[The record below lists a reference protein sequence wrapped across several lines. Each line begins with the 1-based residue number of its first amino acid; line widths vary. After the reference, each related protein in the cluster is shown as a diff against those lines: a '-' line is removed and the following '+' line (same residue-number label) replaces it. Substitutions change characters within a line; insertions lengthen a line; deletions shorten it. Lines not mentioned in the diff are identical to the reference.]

1 MFHKTLIKKMYPEL
15 IPIAEN
21 SLAYYEP
28 DRLDHMATSP
38 IFAEE
43 WHVRPPVYDLYIN
56 QTPIIKPISIPNKI
70 EDPRD
75 YPYGQYLT
83 TTNLLPGEEKK
94 VDLFCNKK
102 SSALAYMNG
111 QFTQQE
117 VAFRENI
124 SRILK
129 KKLHR
134 RFRND
139 CYDLWSPYNS
149 F

>member
-1 MFHKTLIKKMYPEL
+1 MYTEALPL
-15 IPIAEN
+15 LKN

-43 WHVRPPVYDLYIN
+43 WHVRPPVYDLYVN
-56 QTPIIKPISIPNKI
+56 RDPKKEPRSIPNKI
-70 EDPRD
+70 EDPRNF
-75 YPYGQYLT
+75 PYGQYLT
-83 TTNLLPGEEKK
+83 VTNLLPGEEKK

-102 SSALAYMNG
+102 SSAIAYINNE
-111 QFTQQE
+111 FTRQE
-117 VAFRENI
+117 VAFRENMT
-124 SRILK
+124 RIMK

>member
-1 MFHKTLIKKMYPEL
+1 MYEPL
-15 IPIAEN
+15 LEN
-21 SLAYYEP
+21 SLAFYEP
-28 DRLDHMATSP
+28 ERFDHLAVSP

-56 QTPIIKPISIPNKI
+56 QPPRQQSISIPNKI
-70 EDPRD
+70 DDPRD

-83 TTNLLPGEEKK
+83 ITNLLPGEEKK
-94 VDLFCNKK
+94 VNLFCNRK
-102 SSALAYMNG
+102 SSALAYINN
-111 QFTQQE
+111 QFTRQD
-117 VAFRENI
+117 VAFRENMT
-124 SRILK
+124 RVLK

-134 RFRND
+134 RFRHD

>member
-1 MFHKTLIKKMYPEL
+1 M
-15 IPIAEN
+15 N
-21 SLAYYEP
+21 SLAFYEP
-28 DRLDHMATSP
+28 ERFDHLAVSP

-43 WHVRPPVYDLYIN
+43 WHVRPPVYDLYEN
-56 QTPIIKPISIPNKI
+56 RPIPNPETPNKI

-83 TTNLLPGEEKK
+83 ITNLLPGEEKK
-94 VDLFCNKK
+94 VNLFCNKK
-102 SSALAYMNG
+102 SSALAYINN
-111 QFTQQE
+111 QFTRQDI
-117 VAFRENI
+117 AFRENMT
-124 SRILK
+124 RILK

-139 CYDLWSPYNS
+139 CYDLWSPYHS

>member
-1 MFHKTLIKKMYPEL
+1 MYPE
-15 IPIAEN
+15 AEEILSN
-21 SLAYYEP
+21 SLAFYEP
-28 DRLDHMATSP
+28 DKLDHMATSP

-43 WHVRPPVYDLYIN
+43 WHVRPPAYDLYIN
-56 QTPIIKPISIPNKI
+56 RPRKIEPILIPNKI

-75 YPYGQYLT
+75 FPYGQYLT

-102 SSALAYMNG
+102 SSALSYINNE
-111 QFTQQE
+111 FTRQE
-117 VAFRENI
+117 VAFRENMT
-124 SRILK
+124 RILK
-129 KKLHR
+129 KKLKR
-134 RFRND
+134 RFRHD

>member
-1 MFHKTLIKKMYPEL
+1 MNPLI
-15 IPIAEN
+15 EN

-28 DRLDHMATSP
+28 DRLDHLATSP

-56 QTPIIKPISIPNKI
+56 RDRKREPYQIPNKI

-75 YPYGQYLT
+75 FPYGQYLT
-83 TTNLLPGEEKK
+83 ITNLLPGEEKK

-102 SSALAYMNG
+102 SSALSYINND
-111 QFTQQE
+111 FTRQDI
-117 VAFRENI
+117 AFRENMT
-124 SRILK
+124 RILK
-129 KKLHR
+129 KKLYR
-134 RFRND
+134 RFRHD